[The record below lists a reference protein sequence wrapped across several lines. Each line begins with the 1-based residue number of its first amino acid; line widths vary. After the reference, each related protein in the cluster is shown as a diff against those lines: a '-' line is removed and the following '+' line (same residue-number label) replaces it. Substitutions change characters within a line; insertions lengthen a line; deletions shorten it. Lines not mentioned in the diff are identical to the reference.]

1 MTKMK
6 AKKGTK
12 LEDTI
17 VSKLEK
23 FTTKGRR
30 HQWVLIEKSFF
41 IITVYSPFF
50 PFYLSKNL
58 DTSSSRSWDGVI
70 SPPYG
75 W

>member
-23 FTTKGRR
+23 FTTRGKLAQLLLLKDLFSIHRF
-30 HQWVLIEKSFF
+30 LIIIFQF
-41 IITVYSPFF
+41 IYT
-50 PFYLSKNL
+50 KN
-58 DTSSSRSWDGVI
+58 
-70 SPPYG
+70 
-75 W
+75 

>member
-23 FTTKGRR
+23 FTTRGKLVEL
-30 HQWVLIEKSFF
+30 VLLKDLFSIHSYL
-41 IITVYSPFF
+41 IIF
-50 PFYLSKNL
+50 PIYLYKNL
-58 DTSSSRSWDGVI
+58 DTSSLRSWDGVI
-70 SPPYG
+70 SPLCG